1 MRILGGSLH
10 EEGVHKYEAAHRE
23 GAHMEKMHAWERVY
37 TQAKRC
43 MFAFELQV
51 GVSLLQK
58 STLIGIFWY
67 VNYE

>member
-10 EEGVHKYEAAHRE
+10 EEGMHKYEATHRE
-23 GAHMEKMHAWERVY
+23 GVHMEKMRTWKKGFI
-37 TQAKRC
+37 QAKRC
-43 MFAFELQV
+43 MFAHELQV

-58 STLIGIFWY
+58 STLIRMIWY